1 MCTAV
6 SCSQIK
12 NNNVLYINADFS
24 DVKLKTLLQNVNT
37 SIKNTVNFASEIHTY
52 RNDLTRSSCC
62 SVYCDHGW
70 RSSMYLKC

>member
-37 SIKNTVNFASEIHTY
+37 SIKTP
-52 RNDLTRSSCC
+52 
-62 SVYCDHGW
+62 
-70 RSSMYLKC
+70 